1 MQRTSPLFVSL
12 LLTSCV
18 ASQDPGAPGASD
30 DDDPVEIE
38 NVTRIMPN
46 GMSFNGTSFAGTT
59 LSGVIPIGAGANG
72 AMVAI
77 DPSGAPLSG
86 AGAIGSR
93 WKGHTAQGSAV
104 ILRIDAALPGVGR
117 NADVW
122 AYQMSVSVKDMW
134 QPLCP
139 GGGFADTVRGTWNLA
154 QGVAGGGAYNPSSSE
169 FTVACRG
176 SSVAKCVELGYKP
189 WTGATAELASCVRAL
204 RGDYCGDGTS
214 YTVDGTIVNLF
225 DVLGIQ
231 SDSAMWAPEAE
242 WTPDGARCVSRKE
255 NTRFF
260 QIAHRTPSCFQI
272 TLDEKNSCGSSF
284 TGEATMITEL
294 PRR

>member
-12 LLTSCV
+12 LLTTSCV

-46 GMSFNGTSFAGTT
+46 GTSFNGTSFAGTT
-59 LSGVIPIGAGANG
+59 LRGVVPIGARASGG
-72 AMVAI
+72 MIAI
-77 DPSGAPLSG
+77 APIGAPLSG
-86 AGAIGSR
+86 TDAVGSR
-93 WKGHTAQGSAV
+93 WKGRTADGSPV
-104 ILRIDAALPGVGR
+104 VLRVDAALPGIGL

-122 AYQMSVSVKDMW
+122 SYQMSVSINETW
-134 QPLCP
+134 QSLCP

-176 SSVAKCVELGYKP
+176 SSVAKCIELGYKP

-204 RGDYCGDGTS
+204 RADYCGDGTS
-214 YTVDGTIVNLF
+214 YTVDGTTVNLF

-231 SDSAMWAPEAE
+231 SD
-242 WTPDGARCVSRKE
+242 T
-255 NTRFF
+255 
-260 QIAHRTPSCFQI
+260 
-272 TLDEKNSCGSSF
+272 
-284 TGEATMITEL
+284 
-294 PRR
+294 